1 MFNFIELQKKQ
12 IYHTVRQI
20 IRQMTYKNMRKYR
33 KEELCWCKSGKLY
46 GDCHM
51 EFDKRIDI

>member
-33 KEELCWCKSGKLY
+33 KICKNTLIFQKLQY
-46 GDCHM
+46 KKNQLKP
-51 EFDKRIDI
+51 E